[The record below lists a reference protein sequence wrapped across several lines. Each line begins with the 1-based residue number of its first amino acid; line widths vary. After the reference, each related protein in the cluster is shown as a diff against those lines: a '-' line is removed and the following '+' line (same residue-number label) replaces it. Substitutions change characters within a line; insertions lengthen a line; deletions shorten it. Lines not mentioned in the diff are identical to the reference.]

1 MTATATM
8 IHGAFI
14 LKIKTPK
21 WQLCA
26 VKEVPEMPASSWM
39 LFGKNKSNK
48 EMFQME
54 FKSYEATQLINHLV
68 NMTMT
73 DAEIRLVLVA
83 ESPAISC
90 IESLWALKGLEMYRD
105 KPKCLPEALQH
116 AVQMLS
122 LSPQMLKRS
131 HKAPYHSMQT
141 RSKASRH

>member
-1 MTATATM
+1 
-8 IHGAFI
+8 
-14 LKIKTPK
+14 
-21 WQLCA
+21 
-26 VKEVPEMPASSWM
+26 MPASSWM

-105 KPKCLPEALQH
+105 KPKCLPEALQQD
-116 AVQMLS
+116 VYMLS
-122 LSPQMLKRS
+122 LSPQMLKQS

-141 RSKASRH
+141 RSKERR

>member
-54 FKSYEATQLINHLV
+54 FKSYQETQLINHLV
-68 NMTMT
+68 NMTA

-122 LSPQMLKRS
+122 LSPQMQYPQM
-131 HKAPYHSMQT
+131 HQAPYHSMQT
-141 RSKASRH
+141 RSRKH

>member
-1 MTATATM
+1 M

-54 FKSYEATQLINHLV
+54 FKSYQETQLINHLV
-68 NMTMT
+68 NMTA

-122 LSPQMLKRS
+122 LSPQMQYPQMQYPQM
-131 HKAPYHSMQT
+131 HQAPYHSMQT
-141 RSKASRH
+141 RSRKH